1 MTAQLGF
8 SSDAMVTVEAAKLEA
23 AKLEGAERDAII
35 QQTMAKLKAAKLEA
49 AKLEAA
55 KLASHASQHVPEPE
69 VRRRRPECKRV
80 MSSDSWPLSERISET
95 NGL

>member
-8 SSDAMVTVEAAKLEA
+8 SSDAMVTVEAAKLA
-23 AKLEGAERDAII
+23 VQLE
-35 QQTMAKLKAAKLEA
+35 AKLEA

-55 KLASHASQHVPEPE
+55 KLASHASQHAPEPE